1 MTFATSSC
9 AASDNGVDASFAPS
23 AANAATGDLGGHLD
37 YDLLK
42 DGISVE
48 KQKTDKESL
57 LVTYFNWTRAR
68 NSCKALAGGKM
79 SAHSKYNDSNT
90 LDGSIAAWYMTAAS
104 GEKALVLHNVG
115 SSEKTLDLPSDK
127 LDKQVVSLG
136 SVTVSGSTVTLGASS
151 SVVFL
156 Q

>member
-1 MTFATSSC
+1 
-9 AASDNGVDASFAPS
+9 
-23 AANAATGDLGGHLD
+23 
-37 YDLLK
+37 
-42 DGISVE
+42 
-48 KQKTDKESL
+48 
-57 LVTYFNWTRAR
+57 
-68 NSCKALAGGKM
+68 
-79 SAHSKYNDSNT
+79 
-90 LDGSIAAWYMTAAS
+90 MTAAS